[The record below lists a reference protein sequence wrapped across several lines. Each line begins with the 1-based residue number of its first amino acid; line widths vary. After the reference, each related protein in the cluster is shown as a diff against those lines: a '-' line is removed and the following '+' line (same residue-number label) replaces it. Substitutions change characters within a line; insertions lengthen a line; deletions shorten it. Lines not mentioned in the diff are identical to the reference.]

1 MMEVVVVVEMEYD
14 DELLELV
21 VELEEMDDIP
31 EVLGQ
36 EQLALIVRQ
45 FWVSQYPESLGFL

>member
-36 EQLALIVRQ
+36 EQLALICKKV
-45 FWVSQYPESLGFL
+45 FCLKMFYSKM